1 MAKTK
6 EIDVWLQKHVE
17 FGFTIIS
24 DYRDDG
30 DGSYITLGKGIA
42 SIELDDTDERLLMVE
57 SLKERKDKEQ
67 AEHVIRMEV
76 IENKIQQLL
85 AIESDA

>member
-17 FGFTIIS
+17 FGFTIVS
-24 DYRDDG
+24 DYRDDD